1 MKLYQEDN
9 LKIMEQKKSLEE
21 KQNYNKLA
29 SSSFKSQIQ
38 SKENEIKLLK
48 DEIKTYEAFK
58 QEKPNL
64 EKRIMDLTKLTSVL
78 KDDQERKSQRIKD
91 LEKTVMNNKASFE
104 QEIENFTNKMNRK
117 LKALEQENS
126 NLKKSEAKYK
136 INVKSSAFLT
146 ETKLEK
152 KEIIDSKEDFRVK
165 IRSLEGNQLNVYLDE
180 IEAEFEKNN
189 NLIYQI
195 KQSDNENAIMRND
208 IVKLEIEKK
217 KRRKEL
223 LYFEEIAV
231 QFSEKIEVY
240 NKEKIY
246 FEEIFIKYQQMLSKD
261 NCHVIDL
268 DNTKKK
274 IKDENFIYN
283 QEKKRHLVE
292 DSDFKIK
299 KEEEFSK
306 KENFKEKRFAPE
318 ITQNDI
324 NGESKEEYSCK
335 KETMKEKPIEN
346 KTIPDNNKH
355 ENILEDIT
363 IKDSMTEKQIDKE
376 SNDIK
381 EKKTKRLKQEKKEI
395 GNESKNYVRLE
406 QIPIDE
412 ENNENKGIKKFKDEI
427 NINKDKD
434 QKKKEKIEITS
445 QEMQPKKKAK
455 FLKEEN
461 EDDQNYQFDDY
472 KDEDSFIVNKIIE
485 SFKKTGELN
494 KNLKPSKDDNE

>member
-1 MKLYQEDN
+1 
-9 LKIMEQKKSLEE
+9 ME
-21 KQNYNKLA
+21 
-29 SSSFKSQIQ
+29 
-38 SKENEIKLLK
+38 
-48 DEIKTYEAFK
+48 
-58 QEKPNL
+58 
-64 EKRIMDLTKLTSVL
+64 
-78 KDDQERKSQRIKD
+78 
-91 LEKTVMNNKASFE
+91 VM
-104 QEIENFTNKMNRK
+104 
-117 LKALEQENS
+117 
-126 NLKKSEAKYK
+126 
-136 INVKSSAFLT
+136 
-146 ETKLEK
+146 EK
-152 KEIIDSKEDFRVK
+152 KMKET
-165 IRSLEGNQLNVYLDE
+165 
-180 IEAEFEKNN
+180 
-189 NLIYQI
+189 
-195 KQSDNENAIMRND
+195 
-208 IVKLEIEKK
+208 KLEIEKK